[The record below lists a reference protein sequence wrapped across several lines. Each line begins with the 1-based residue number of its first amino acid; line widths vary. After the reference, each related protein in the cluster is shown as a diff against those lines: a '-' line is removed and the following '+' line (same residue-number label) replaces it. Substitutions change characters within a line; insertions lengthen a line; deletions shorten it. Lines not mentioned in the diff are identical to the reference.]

1 MTATGVRGAREA
13 YARKAWA
20 ETHRLYDTAAAA
32 DLDLDDIERAAT
44 AAHLLCD
51 DPRSRE
57 WLALG
62 YRESVRTGEVPRA
75 ARFAFWIGHTL
86 MFEGAMSESAGWHA
100 RARQLLNQREECV
113 ELGYLLLPD
122 GIKQIFSGEY
132 AAARETIGQARAIAR
147 RFGDL
152 SLLAMTG
159 HGMGRALVRLGE
171 VEEGMTLLDS
181 VMVSVTA
188 DEVSPMVVG
197 EVYCG
202 VLEACREV
210 FDLRRAR
217 EWTAALTRWCDGQPE
232 LVAHRGPCMVY
243 RAEVMQFHGDWDE
256 AFAEARRACEW
267 LAPPAAGE
275 GGGDAYYRL
284 GELHRLRGDYPRAE
298 EAYRQASR
306 LGRQPEP
313 GLQLLWHARGQ
324 ELAAR
329 TALRRALE
337 ETRAEP
343 AKHATILDAHIQLS
357 LAAGETTT
365 ARTAAQTLGEIAGT
379 LGVPYL
385 KALALHWEGA
395 ILLAEDRPGDAL
407 GRLRAAWSEWQKLDA
422 PYESARVRALIGD
435 ACHAL
440 GDHQSAALEWDAARW
455 CFERLGARPDLER
468 LAQRDRPAVRA
479 NAPAGLSER
488 ELDVLRLVTA
498 GLTNREIGAEL
509 VISEHTVARHVQNML
524 AKVGCSTR
532 AALAAFAAENGLST
546 HTGQS

>member
-1 MTATGVRGAREA
+1 MTPTGVHGAREA
-13 YARKAWA
+13 YARRAWA
-20 ETHRLYDTAAAA
+20 EAHTLYDAADTA

-44 AAHLLCD
+44 SAHLLCD

-62 YRESVRTGEVPRA
+62 YREAVRTREVPRA

-100 RARQLLNQREECV
+100 RGRQLLSEHEECV
-113 ELGYLLLPD
+113 ELGYLLLPG

-132 AAARETIGQARAIAR
+132 AAARETIGQARAIAQ

-159 HGMGRALVRLGE
+159 HGMGRALVRLGA

-243 RAEVMQFHGDWDE
+243 RAEVMQFHGAWDE
-256 AFAEARRACEW
+256 ALAEARRACEW
-267 LAPPAAGE
+267 LAPPATGE

-284 GELHRLRGDYPRAE
+284 GELHRLRGDYPEAE

-324 ELAAR
+324 GLAAR
-329 TALRRALE
+329 TALERALK

-343 AKHATILDAHIQLS
+343 ARHAPILEAHIQLC
-357 LAAGETTT
+357 LAAGDT
-365 ARTAAQTLGEIAGT
+365 AKAWTATRELAEIAGA
-379 LGVPYL
+379 LGIQYL
-385 KALALHWEGA
+385 KALTLQCEGA
-395 ILLAEDRPGDAL
+395 ILLAEERPAEAL
-407 GRLRAAWSEWQKLDA
+407 ARLRSAWSEWQKLEA

-435 ACHAL
+435 TCRAL
-440 GDHQSAALEWDAARW
+440 GDQQSAVLEWDAARW
-455 CFERLGARPDLER
+455 CFQQLGARPDLER
-468 LAQRDRPAVRA
+468 LEQFDRSPARA
-479 NAPAGLSER
+479 NAPAGLSRR
-488 ELDVLRLVTA
+488 ELDVLRLVAA

-546 HTGQS
+546 HAG